1 MALTMGKLPDYGA
14 KDYSP
19 YTYGTVSVVLLISVF
34 TGWRLDVLALI
45 ENTPFQFQSNSFP
58 DILLAIFRTACFAL
72 SFYTIIILMVRSK
85 TPGKMNA
92 LRHKE
97 RDYHLF
103 EILGID
109 PSGAISLVNTT
120 LSGKYP
126 ANDSISVNIASSTM
140 CATYHFL

>member
-1 MALTMGKLPDYGA
+1 MALTMGKLPDYGS

-19 YTYGTVSVVLLISVF
+19 YTYGTISLVLLISVF
-34 TGWRLDVLALI
+34 AGWRLDILALI
-45 ENTPFQFQSNSFP
+45 ENTPFQFQSNRFP

-103 EILGID
+103 EILGTR
-109 PSGAISLVNTT
+109 AIGNLQQ
-120 LSGKYP
+120 L
-126 ANDSISVNIASSTM
+126 DSYHVWISVFI
-140 CATYHFL
+140 F